1 MNQARAASKRRGLSF
16 HPAAAGKKGAG
27 YNVSR
32 PFSKAENYLLSTED
46 I

>member
-1 MNQARAASKRRGLSF
+1 MNQARAVSSG
-16 HPAAAGKKGAG
+16 AGFFYLVAVRKKGAG